1 MILECQ
7 NLGRA
12 FGGVRAVSDISFTMR
27 AGQSLA
33 LIGPNGAGKSTTLG
47 MLTTAIRPDH
57 GWANICGFDV
67 TRRAAQVR
75 ACLGV
80 LFQDPALDDR
90 MTPRE
95 TLNLHAALHR
105 LPRRD
110 TKDTIEKALDSVD
123 LTEVADRTI
132 RGFSGGMKRRL
143 ELARACM
150 HAPKLLILDEP
161 TLGLDP
167 QGRLDLWAR
176 INALRSTGMAV
187 LMTTHVLSEAES
199 FDQVGIIDQGRLV
212 ALDTPAALKS
222 GDTSATL
229 EDVFFQRT
237 GRALRDTQ
245 AFCGPKLVGRGT

>member
-1 MILECQ
+1 
-7 NLGRA
+7 
-12 FGGVRAVSDISFTMR
+12 
-27 AGQSLA
+27 
-33 LIGPNGAGKSTTLG
+33 
-47 MLTTAIRPDH
+47 
-57 GWANICGFDV
+57 
-67 TRRAAQVR
+67 
-75 ACLGV
+75 
-80 LFQDPALDDR
+80 
-90 MTPRE
+90 
-95 TLNLHAALHR
+95 LHR